1 MRSAAQRAR
10 LLTRRLVGLA
20 AILATALIAYGV
32 LVSREGDDFELAT
45 AEEGRGYYLTRATL
59 TEMGAD
65 GKPRIVLRADSIEQR
80 LADDSVLMSDLK
92 VDYKTPDDGL
102 WKVTADRGRM
112 PVDRKSLILSGDVR
126 VTGDEAR
133 GSAVISTDNLTYD
146 TTSSVIQTSDPVTVH
161 IGTQSLEGRGLKV
174 VLNDGTL
181 RLESNVHGRFL
192 P

>member
-32 LVSREGDDFELAT
+32 LVGRKDDDFEQAT
-45 AEEGRGYYLTRATL
+45 AEDGRGYYLNHATL

-65 GKPRIVLRADSIEQR
+65 GTPRIVLRADSIEQR
-80 LADDSVLMSDLK
+80 IADDSVLMSDLT

-146 TTSSVIQTSDPVTVH
+146 TSSSVIQTSDTVTVH
-161 IGTQSLEGRGLKV
+161 IGTQSLQGRGLKV
-174 VLNDGTL
+174 ALNDGTL